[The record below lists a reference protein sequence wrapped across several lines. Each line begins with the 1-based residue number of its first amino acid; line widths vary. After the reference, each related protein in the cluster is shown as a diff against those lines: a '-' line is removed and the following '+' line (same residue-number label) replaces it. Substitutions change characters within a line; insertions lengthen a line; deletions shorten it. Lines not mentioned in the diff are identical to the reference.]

1 MKSIKK
7 AVFPLAGHGTRF
19 LPMTKSSP
27 KEMLPIV
34 DKPVV
39 QCVLEEAVAAGINQ
53 IVMVTGRGK
62 RAIEDH
68 FDISYE
74 LEDVLRKKNKNEA
87 LEELRRITTLSEI
100 IYLRQKEALGL
111 GHAVLCTKN
120 VIGDEPFIVALGDEI
135 MDGPETAMAQL
146 RRAYEK
152 IGGGPVIGVQ
162 RVPLSEV
169 HQYGIIAGTEVA
181 PGLYRVDRLIEKPSI
196 EEAPSDLAIIG
207 RYLLTPDI
215 FPVLDH
221 QAPGKGGEI
230 QLTDALNTLAQK
242 RPLYAMEIVGDRFDT
257 GDKLGFLKAT
267 VRFALKRP
275 DLGPSF
281 QAFLEDLV
289 GGFPKVTASKECPD
303 LAGKRDYAK
312 R

>member
-1 MKSIKK
+1 MSLIQK

-39 QCVLEEAVAAGINQ
+39 QCVLEEAVASGINQ

-74 LEDVLRKKNKNEA
+74 LEDVLRKGNKNQA
-87 LEELRRITTLSEI
+87 LEELRRITMMSEI
-100 IYLRQKEALGL
+100 VYLRQKEALGL

-120 VIGDEPFIVALGDEI
+120 VIGNEPFVVALGDEI
-135 MDGPETAMAQL
+135 LDGPEPALAQL
-146 RRAYEK
+146 MRAHEEV
-152 IGGGPVIGVQ
+152 GGPVIGVQ
-162 RVPLSEV
+162 SVPMSAV
-169 HQYGIIAGTEVA
+169 HLYGIIAGKEVR
-181 PGLYRVDRLIEKPSI
+181 PGLFRVEWLSEKPSLAD
-196 EEAPSDLAIIG
+196 APSDMAIIG
-207 RYLLTPDI
+207 RYLLTPDV
-215 FPVLDH
+215 FPVLEH
-221 QAPGKGGEI
+221 QKAGVGGEI
-230 QLTDALNTLAQK
+230 QLTDALNTLAHR
-242 RPLYAMEIVGDRFDT
+242 RPLHAVVVMGERFDT

-275 DLGPSF
+275 DLGPFF
-281 QAFLEDLV
+281 QSFLEDLV
-289 GGFPKVTASKECPD
+289 SQFPEVSEADCSSRT
-303 LAGKRDYAK
+303 GKHDYAK